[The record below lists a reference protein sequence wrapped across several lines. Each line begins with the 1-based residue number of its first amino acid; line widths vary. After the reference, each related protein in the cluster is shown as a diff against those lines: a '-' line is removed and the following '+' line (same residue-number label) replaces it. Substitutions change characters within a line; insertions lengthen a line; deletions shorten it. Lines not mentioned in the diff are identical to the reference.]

1 MPAKEYLSNLFVQT
15 LEQAM
20 DAVVVI
26 NSQNNIILYN
36 KAAEKLWGFSHDE
49 VIGKNVKILVPDNI
63 KPNHD
68 KLVNANRETGVNKIV
83 GMSRDIEI
91 VRKDGSIKWGSFSLS
106 KVEMDGKILYTA
118 FVKDITDTM
127 LQRKR
132 IEMLSLVTDKT
143 DNAIFI
149 TDNQWHITYINKGFI
164 NILGYQEEDVLGR
177 SPISVIAPV
186 SYGNKVAD
194 IRASLLKG
202 EAVKLEAP
210 VLGKDG
216 RELWC
221 SIMANPVFSDA
232 GELTNIVTIMSEITA
247 TKLHEVLH
255 ANILGAIAK
264 DKPLEV
270 IMEVACKEVIKID
283 KTIIPAILK
292 VDEEKRLQLLAAP
305 TLPADYR
312 KVLNDMQI
320 GEGVASS
327 GTAAYRQQA
336 VLASDIAT
344 DPLWADYKEYI
355 LPLGIKSCWSSP
367 IKSKGG
373 EATGVIAFYRKE
385 HQEPSEIDHLL
396 ISVLSPLCG
405 LAIEREKQ
413 RQDIRHLAYYDS
425 LTKLPNRSLLHA
437 EAEHALRAVEA
448 AQQTLAVLFL
458 DMDRFKQIND
468 SVGHPAGDLF
478 LQKVA
483 ARISKK
489 CADRDIAGRLSGD
502 EFVVITKYKT
512 QAKLNNFIEE
522 LKQCIAEPVQLPGL
536 KVSPS
541 VSIGVSTYPD
551 DGHDI
556 GTLIHRADMAMY
568 QAKTSGKGRFAFF
581 SHELNQL
588 AQERQEL
595 EIELQ
600 KAIENDELQ
609 LAYQPQVNMKDGS
622 LYGVEALARWHHP
635 KFGSVSPGKFIPL
648 AEECGLI
655 GDLSNW
661 ALRSACKQMAI
672 WRNKGVAIPSISV
685 NLSPINFHNMDLC
698 SVIMS
703 ELDSH
708 NLKASD
714 ITLELTEGVFLDTNP
729 NTMKVLHDIHDQGID
744 FSIDDFGTGYSGLSY
759 LRRIPIKELK
769 LDKSFVNELEQS
781 ETGRALSKAVL
792 QIGESLNLD
801 VVAEGIERQGQYK
814 ILKNQGYHVAQGF
827 LFSKPLNPVEI
838 ETWIRNIPI
847 NV

>member
-20 DAVVVI
+20 DGVVVI
-26 NSQNNIILYN
+26 NPQNNIILYN

-255 ANILGAIAK
+255 ANILGSIAK
-264 DKPLEV
+264 DEPLEV
-270 IMEVACKEVIKID
+270 IMEVACKEISKID
-283 KTIIPAILK
+283 KSIIPAVLK
-292 VDEEKRLQLLAAP
+292 VDDERKLQLLAAP

-327 GTAAYRQQA
+327 GTAAFRQEA
-336 VLASDIAT
+336 VLVSDIST
-344 DPLWADYKEYI
+344 DPLWADYKDRI

-367 IKSKGG
+367 IKSQRGD
-373 EATGVIAFYRKE
+373 AIGVIAFYRKE

-448 AQQTLAVLFL
+448 AHQTLAVLFL

-468 SVGHPAGDLF
+468 TLGHSAGDLF

-489 CADRDIAGRLSGD
+489 CADSDIAGRLSGD

-698 SVIMS
+698 NVIMS

-729 NTMKVLHDIHDQGID
+729 NTMKVLHDIHDQGIG